1 MIGHSKAA
9 ILVIP
14 PFDSSLFAMSFRVVF
29 VAATLACLLVSCAGR
44 PSTEGGTLV
53 SAFAAAPAV
62 NAKTN
67 LDARAPIALTPVAW
81 GRIGNPG
88 SLAGRTIDVSSISD
102 IKLRDKEVVLTFD
115 DGPMPKKTER
125 ILATLD
131 EFGVKATFLMV
142 GQMAKAHPKLAQDV
156 AARGH
161 SIGSHTYRH
170 PNLRALS
177 FEAAIEDIEKGRL
190 AVASA
195 THQDVGFF
203 RFPYLADSAKLRQWV
218 SRDGMVILD
227 VQIDSKDYFSSSPAA
242 VATRT
247 MTALRAHGKGIILM
261 HDIHNRTGAMLPA
274 LLTQL
279 KAEGYKVVTL
289 RHRPTSL
296 MVASLSDWSTGDAS
310 N

>member
-1 MIGHSKAA
+1 
-9 ILVIP
+9 
-14 PFDSSLFAMSFRVVF
+14 MSFRVAC
-29 VAATLACLLVSCAGR
+29 VAAALACLLASCAGR
-44 PSTEGGTLV
+44 PIAEGGTLM
-53 SAFAAAPAV
+53 SAFAAAPA
-62 NAKTN
+62 AKPHTP
-67 LDARAPIALTPVAW
+67 LDADDPVALTPAAW
-81 GRIGNPG
+81 GRLRNPAG
-88 SLAGRTIDVSSISD
+88 LAGRTIEVASISD

-142 GQMAKAHPKLAQDV
+142 GQMAKAYPKIAQDV

-161 SIGSHTYRH
+161 TIGSHTYRH

-203 RFPYLADSAKLRQWV
+203 RFPYLADTGKLRHWV
-218 SRDGMVILD
+218 AQDGMVVLD
-227 VQIDSKDYFSSSPAA
+227 VQIDSKDYFTASPAA

-247 MTALRAHGKGIILM
+247 MTALRAHRKGIILL
-261 HDIHNRTGAMLPA
+261 HDIHNRTAAMLPA

-279 KAEGYKVVTL
+279 KAEGYKVVNL
-289 RHRPTSL
+289 RHRRESL
-296 MVASLSDWSTGDAS
+296 MVASLID
-310 N
+310 

>member
-1 MIGHSKAA
+1 M
-9 ILVIP
+9 
-14 PFDSSLFAMSFRVVF
+14 SSRVAC
-29 VAATLACLLVSCAGR
+29 VAAALACLLASCAGR
-44 PSTEGGTLV
+44 PSSEGGTLV
-53 SAFAAAPAV
+53 SAFAAAPA
-62 NAKTN
+62 AKVRTQ
-67 LDARAPIALTPVAW
+67 LEADDPVALTPVAW
-81 GRIGNPG
+81 GRLHNPAG
-88 SLAGRTIDVSSISD
+88 LGGRTIEVASISD

-142 GQMAKAHPKLAQDV
+142 GQMAKAYPTIAQDV
-156 AARGH
+156 VARGH
-161 SIGSHTYRH
+161 TIGSHTYRH

-190 AVASA
+190 AIASA

-218 SRDGMVILD
+218 TKDGMVVLD
-227 VQIDSKDYFSSSPAA
+227 VQIDSKDYFTSSPAA

-247 MTALRAHGKGIILM
+247 MATLRAHGKGIILL
-261 HDIHNRTGAMLPA
+261 HDIHNRTSAMLPA
-274 LLTQL
+274 LLTQM

-289 RHRPTSL
+289 KHRSPGLL
-296 MVASLSDWSTGDAS
+296 MASLAD
-310 N
+310 